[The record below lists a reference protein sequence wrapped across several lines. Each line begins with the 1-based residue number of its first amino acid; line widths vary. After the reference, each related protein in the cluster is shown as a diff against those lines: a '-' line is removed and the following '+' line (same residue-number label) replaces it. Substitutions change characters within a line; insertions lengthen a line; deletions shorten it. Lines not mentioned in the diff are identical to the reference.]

1 MIPSAFVTLEALPLT
16 PNGKV
21 DRRALPAPDES
32 RPELEQVYTAPRS
45 EAEWAI
51 AEVWKEALQV
61 EEVGIHDNFFDLGGH
76 SLLLIQVRNHLAETF
91 ECEIPV
97 TNMFRH
103 TTVAALAA
111 YINQTQ
117 EQTDIIQERRQR
129 ATARRASVRRRV
141 MDRQA
146 TGAPNSE

>member
-1 MIPSAFVTLEALPLT
+1 
-16 PNGKV
+16 
-21 DRRALPAPDES
+21 
-32 RPELEQVYTAPRS
+32 
-45 EAEWAI
+45 
-51 AEVWKEALQV
+51 
-61 EEVGIHDNFFDLGGH
+61 
-76 SLLLIQVRNHLAETF
+76 
-91 ECEIPV
+91 
-97 TNMFRH
+97 
-103 TTVAALAA
+103 VAALAA